1 MLLASLPSGWARAQG
16 RDVDVGVSIVYTG
29 RSLGA
34 LGVLRA
40 QDEHELVTEQANV
53 EGLPFRLVSHPCWR
67 APGISI
73 FLPTDEP
80 EGDELPGL
88 LAARATAERTDSVPA
103 LRSNNVLLVQDPARA
118 SRPDMMGLLF
128 RNQRTTTSFPD
139 LTETYVSVLRLRAPR
154 GEPAIVVEEEGA
166 VWPDDPAAWT
176 VCEMNRIDILLA
188 RLYELP
194 ANLGEIGPRATV
206 LADMVSGARQQ
217 SAATIVVD
225 LGQRG
230 GDVGIDRAERA
241 RIDFTALRRMSYSL
255 VVPFEFELALGAEE
269 LAQLKEEFPEIGFL
283 AANVKAQ
290 DPGLFETRRIIDVAG
305 VKLGLFGLVDLAVQG
320 QLPRAELTDYTFE
333 SPIDAAEREV
343 RALRTEGADAVVALS
358 NLHPRDN
365 AALAQ
370 DVSGIDVIVAD
381 LHERWSPESMRT
393 EVALPDRPRSR
404 PGSPALVARGFA
416 NGLGVGRLDLAFRPR
431 TDDGGG
437 FFLASV
443 SHALESVTDRTPADV
458 ELVAEVRAMATVVE
472 RLRGDLMFPAFVD
485 LMTRHPELK
494 NYDETTALGRVSK
507 RMWEEFMARL
517 IRNNGRAEV
526 AVIPTLPFF
535 PPLIGKLHEAEVRNW
550 LWTEDEI
557 VLLDL
562 QGADLR
568 KVLLEDTDGELVVSG
583 IDRNRWTVG
592 GRRLDDRTFYRVAT
606 TDLLFEGARFRAFE
620 KARRVRRNLQVGPD
634 GSIVGAASGT
644 ALSVREFVLGELRR
658 ERAVSDNNDAHIDR
672 IAAQIAPDP
681 PYENLLMFS
690 FDRPTLWVS
699 LNQTYKNDGYRSV
712 PESRVTS
719 LNSWVVGV
727 NSRFKLTHDRQSF
740 ATDLGLR
747 VAYARQSATLPSG
760 SQRVFESADDL
771 KLSLTLRPKTLGSTV
786 GTLHPFVRGLFD
798 TEFTPTVNFLTGT
811 DNTHQRVVR
820 GVAGVMCAGNQ
831 NWRNVELGAVVEND
845 FGRPNVQFG
854 IYGGTEFTQ
863 NIGPLGNVSYRV
875 RNEATYLLPAGRD
888 NETSLALRY
897 NMVHELTIPLV
908 DELSLSIAADFF
920 FFQGK
925 VGITRDPGVSML
937 LRVGLT
943 YDRLW
948 KPRYQPLF

>member
-1 MLLASLPSGWARAQG
+1 
-16 RDVDVGVSIVYTG
+16 
-29 RSLGA
+29 
-34 LGVLRA
+34 
-40 QDEHELVTEQANV
+40 
-53 EGLPFRLVSHPCWR
+53 
-67 APGISI
+67 
-73 FLPTDEP
+73 
-80 EGDELPGL
+80 
-88 LAARATAERTDSVPA
+88 
-103 LRSNNVLLVQDPARA
+103 
-118 SRPDMMGLLF
+118 
-128 RNQRTTTSFPD
+128 
-139 LTETYVSVLRLRAPR
+139 
-154 GEPAIVVEEEGA
+154 
-166 VWPDDPAAWT
+166 
-176 VCEMNRIDILLA
+176 
-188 RLYELP
+188 
-194 ANLGEIGPRATV
+194 
-206 LADMVSGARQQ
+206 
-217 SAATIVVD
+217 
-225 LGQRG
+225 
-230 GDVGIDRAERA
+230 
-241 RIDFTALRRMSYSL
+241 
-255 VVPFEFELALGAEE
+255 
-269 LAQLKEEFPEIGFL
+269 
-283 AANVKAQ
+283 
-290 DPGLFETRRIIDVAG
+290 
-305 VKLGLFGLVDLAVQG
+305 
-320 QLPRAELTDYTFE
+320 
-333 SPIDAAEREV
+333 
-343 RALRTEGADAVVALS
+343 
-358 NLHPRDN
+358 
-365 AALAQ
+365 
-370 DVSGIDVIVAD
+370 
-381 LHERWSPESMRT
+381 
-393 EVALPDRPRSR
+393 
-404 PGSPALVARGFA
+404 
-416 NGLGVGRLDLAFRPR
+416 
-431 TDDGGG
+431 
-437 FFLASV
+437 
-443 SHALESVTDRTPADV
+443 
-458 ELVAEVRAMATVVE
+458 MATVVE
-472 RLRGDLMFPAFVD
+472 KPRGDLMFPAFVD

-606 TDLLFEGARFRAFE
+606 TDLLFEGARFRDFE

-712 PESRVTS
+712 PESRVAS
-719 LNSWVVGV
+719 RNSWVVGV
-727 NSRFKLTHDRQSF
+727 NSRFKLTHDRQAF

-820 GVAGVMCAGNQ
+820 GVAGVMFAGNQ
-831 NWRNVELGAVVEND
+831 HWRNVELGAVVEND

-925 VGITRDPGVSML
+925 VGITRDPGASML